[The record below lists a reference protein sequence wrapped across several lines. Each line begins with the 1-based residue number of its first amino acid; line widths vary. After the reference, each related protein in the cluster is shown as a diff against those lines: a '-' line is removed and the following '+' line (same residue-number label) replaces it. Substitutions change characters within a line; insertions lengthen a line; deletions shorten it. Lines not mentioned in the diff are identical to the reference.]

1 MKERKNL
8 MIPLTIIFLI
18 LIFALTVQSQQKPGT
33 GQVTQKAAQPQ
44 PMMKAPTIDPIMLR
58 RLQGNVPRTMLIS
71 SLMGN
76 QATRGVIQNL
86 AKSAKI
92 QASELSIKTL
102 DGNPVSPAPQGQ
114 LIDQLNWNAGIKF
127 SMIKN
132 RPTFFYPPLNSM
144 MSLGRIGVHGADL
157 YSEFM
162 SYYINNDVFIGKNI
176 YLELHLPLTPAT
188 YMIAVQFSSLL
199 PIEITV
205 SDRSGVKKIQNVVP
219 LSSGDGY
226 VGLTQIAPSVY
237 REGLGLC
244 AIDVKSSFLGSAT
257 FFSGFTIS
265 RL

>member
-1 MKERKNL
+1 MKNKIILLLISIIVLSLSSSLAQERAVTK
-8 MIPLTIIFLI
+8 P
-18 LIFALTVQSQQKPGT
+18 VPQQKPT
-33 GQVTQKAAQPQ
+33 IQPQ
-44 PMMKAPTIDPIMLR
+44 PMMKAPTIDPGMLR
-58 RLQGNVPRTMLIS
+58 RLQTSISRSTMINT
-71 SLMGN
+71 LMVN
-76 QATRGVIQNL
+76 PATTGVLQNL

-92 QASELSIKTL
+92 QASELQIKTL
-102 DGNPVSPAPQGQ
+102 DGNPVSPTPQGQ
-114 LIDQLNWNAGIKF
+114 QIDQLNWNVGIKF

-144 MSLGRIGVHGADL
+144 MSLGRIGVHGAYL
-157 YSEFM
+157 HSEFM
-162 SYYINNDVFIGKNI
+162 SYYINNDVFFCKNF
-176 YLELHLPLTPAT
+176 YLELQLPLTPAT
-188 YMIAVQFSSLL
+188 YMIAVQFSPPL

-257 FFSGFTIS
+257 FFGGFTIS